1 MKIKE
6 ILELL
11 HTPGRTLNSVAKEVG
26 IGEKRLRQALSN
38 AGYEYSQSSKA
49 YVFVAIDKDYCPED
63 ESIEEFL
70 KPVKSPKSNTGVAKS
85 NTEVI
90 HKEDESV
97 ISSNTDYINGNTE
110 VIFNDEEVV
119 VLKEFAGKLLREQ
132 QYQDEK
138 VILHNRIKELER
150 TERGRKTFAVS
161 PKLDKMFV
169 DFCTENKFQQADVLE
184 IALRDL
190 LRRYS

>member
-11 HTPGRTLNSVAKEVG
+11 HTPGRTLNSVAKEVS

-63 ESIEEFL
+63 ESIEQFL
-70 KPVKSPKSNTGVAKS
+70 KPVKPTKSNTG
-85 NTEVI
+85 VI

-97 ISSNTDYINGNTE
+97 ISSNKDYIKSNTE